1 MMTTDLRL
9 ALPLAVAV
17 LTGSATQSLPVN
29 LQTPEVINDAD
40 VYAVYAAAVR
50 TKFTE
55 EDKSLTVL
63 TLLQETRAG
72 ADCLTPGR
80 DKRLP
85 PDWRSVVEGYRRE
98 NARVRAIR
106 EGFDLAIRIG
116 ELQDSSLVARKLA
129 SDNRLLCATP
139 GYLEKHG
146 TPGSL
151 ADLDM
156 HNCLTTEAQDIWRI
170 EGTEGAVLVRPHGN
184 VRSDSGEFVREA
196 VVAGLGVGLLSTWD
210 IAAELKTG
218 ALQVVLPRYRGASN
232 VAVHAVFPSREFM
245 PQ

>member
-1 MMTTDLRL
+1 
-9 ALPLAVAV
+9 
-17 LTGSATQSLPVN
+17 
-29 LQTPEVINDAD
+29 
-40 VYAVYAAAVR
+40 
-50 TKFTE
+50 
-55 EDKSLTVL
+55 
-63 TLLQETRAG
+63 
-72 ADCLTPGR
+72 
-80 DKRLP
+80 
-85 PDWRSVVEGYRRE
+85 
-98 NARVRAIR
+98 
-106 EGFDLAIRIG
+106 
-116 ELQDSSLVARKLA
+116 LQDSSLVARKLA

-170 EGTEGAVLVRPHGN
+170 EGPEGAVLVRPHGN

-210 IAAELKTG
+210 VAPELKSG
-218 ALQVVLPRYRGASN
+218 ALRVVLPRYRGASN

-245 PQ
+245 PAKVDVLIDFLAGLYGPQPYWDKGLDLSKLVPAKAAARRVGRGSSSVVPAR